1 MDNLLRYNYYVD
13 NMPIDDIRGLETQIQ
28 TAVLDRIGV
37 PFDKIQIDPLMEDM
51 NSAFIKLQN
60 EVLFNKHLAT
70 GSDTKKMLSKDLNL
84 NFKKKGAAPYYG
96 RIQLKR

>member
-1 MDNLLRYNYYVD
+1 
-13 NMPIDDIRGLETQIQ
+13 
-28 TAVLDRIGV
+28 
-37 PFDKIQIDPLMEDM
+37 MEDM

-60 EVLFNKHLAT
+60 EVLFNKHLGT

-84 NFKKKGAAPYYG
+84 NFKKKAVAPYYG